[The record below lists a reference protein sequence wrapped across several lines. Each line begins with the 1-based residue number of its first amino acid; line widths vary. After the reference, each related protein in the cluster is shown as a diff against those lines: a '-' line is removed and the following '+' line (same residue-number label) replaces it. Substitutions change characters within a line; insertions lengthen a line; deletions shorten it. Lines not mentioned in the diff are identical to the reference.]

1 MIARAFAPL
10 LLLFS
15 LSLRG
20 LVARAEPT
28 PVPCKT
34 VDDCWLD
41 GSGAPIARPKSKRR
55 HKLPNGS
62 CSDTLWLDNHLD
74 CADKVCVVRH
84 VPDRC

>member
-1 MIARAFAPL
+1 MIARAFL
-10 LLLFS
+10 LLTVFGS
-15 LSLRG
+15 
-20 LVARAEPT
+20 VAAADPA

-41 GSGAPIARPKSKRR
+41 SSGAPIARPKNKRG
-55 HKLPNGS
+55 HKIPNGS
-62 CSDTLWLDNHLD
+62 CYDTLWLDNHLN

>member
-1 MIARAFAPL
+1 MIARAFAAL
-10 LLLFS
+10 MFS
-15 LSLRG
+15 LSLG
-20 LVARAEPT
+20 GSRAHADPA

-41 GSGAPIARPKSKRR
+41 RSGAPIARPKSKHG

-62 CSDTLWLDNHLD
+62 CRDTLWLDNHLD
-74 CADKVCVVRH
+74 CTDKVCVVRH